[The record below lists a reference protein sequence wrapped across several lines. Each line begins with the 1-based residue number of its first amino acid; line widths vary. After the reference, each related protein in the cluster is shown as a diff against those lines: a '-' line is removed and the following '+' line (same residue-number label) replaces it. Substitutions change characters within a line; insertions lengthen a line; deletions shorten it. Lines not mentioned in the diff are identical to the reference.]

1 MMEELE
7 KTLNEVLANTFVMYF
22 KAHAAHWNVE
32 GPDFSQ
38 YHDFFGKLYEELF
51 GATDTIAE
59 HIRALDF
66 MAPNSLSVIKM
77 MSTVSESDTAASPM
91 AMFSDL
97 LNANN
102 LVLVS
107 LMRAYKAAEDATELG
122 LANFIQDRIDI
133 HQKHG
138 WMLKATL
145 K

>member
-1 MMEELE
+1 MEQLQLAIN
-7 KTLNEVLANTFVMYF
+7 KVLADTFVMYF
-22 KAHAAHWNVE
+22 KAHSNHWNVT

-38 YHDFFGKLYEELF
+38 YHDFFGKLYEELW
-51 GATDTIAE
+51 GAVDTIAE
-59 HIRALDF
+59 HVRAIDGIAL
-66 MAPNSLSVIKM
+66 NSLDLIKQM
-77 MSTVSESDTAASPM
+77 ATVTESNNLATAM
-91 AMFSDL
+91 EMFNDML
-97 LNANN
+97 MANN

-107 LMRAYKAAEDATELG
+107 LMRAYQLADDADELG

>member
-1 MMEELE
+1 MEQLQLAL
-7 KTLNEVLANTFVMYF
+7 KKVLADTFGMYF
-22 KAHAAHWNVE
+22 KAHAYHWNVV

-51 GATDTIAE
+51 GAVDIIAE
-59 HIRALDF
+59 HVRAIDG
-66 MAPNSLSVIKM
+66 MAPNNLTMLKDLSSLQDADPSN
-77 MSTVSESDTAASPM
+77 
-91 AMFSDL
+91 AMDMFNDL
-97 LNANN
+97 LMTNN

-107 LMRAYKAAEDATELG
+107 LMRAYQLADDADELG
-122 LANFIQDRIDI
+122 LANFIQDRIDV

>member
-1 MMEELE
+1 MEELQ
-7 KTLNEVLANTFVMYF
+7 LALKKALADTFGMYF
-22 KAHAAHWNVE
+22 KAHAYHWNVV

-51 GATDTIAE
+51 DAVDTIAE
-59 HIRALDF
+59 HVRAIDGI
-66 MAPNSLSVIKM
+66 APNNLTMLKDLSSLQ
-77 MSTVSESDTAASPM
+77 DADPTAPM
-91 AMFSDL
+91 DMFSDL
-97 LNANN
+97 LLANN

-107 LMRAYKAAEDATELG
+107 LMRAYQLADDADELG

>member
-1 MMEELE
+1 MEQLQLAL
-7 KTLNEVLANTFVMYF
+7 KKVLADTFGMYF
-22 KAHAAHWNVE
+22 KAHAYHWNVV

-51 GATDTIAE
+51 GAVDTIAE
-59 HIRALDF
+59 HVRAIDG
-66 MAPNSLSVIKM
+66 MAPNNLTMLKDLMSLSDADPSNVM
-77 MSTVSESDTAASPM
+77 DMLN
-91 AMFSDL
+91 DL
-97 LNANN
+97 LMTNN

-107 LMRAYKAAEDATELG
+107 LMRAYQLADDADELG
-122 LANFIQDRIDI
+122 LANFIQDRIDV

>member
-1 MMEELE
+1 MEQLQLAL
-7 KTLNEVLANTFVMYF
+7 KKVLADTFGMYF
-22 KAHAAHWNVE
+22 KAHAYHWNVV

-51 GATDTIAE
+51 GAVDAIAE
-59 HIRALDF
+59 HIRAIDG
-66 MAPNSLSVIKM
+66 MAPNNLTMLKDLSSLQDADPS
-77 MSTVSESDTAASPM
+77 APM
-91 AMFSDL
+91 DMFNDL
-97 LNANN
+97 LMTNN
-102 LVLVS
+102 LVLVT
-107 LMRAYKAAEDATELG
+107 LMRAYQLADDADELG

>member
-1 MMEELE
+1 MEQLQLAL
-7 KTLNEVLANTFVMYF
+7 KKVLADTFGMYF
-22 KAHAAHWNVE
+22 KAHAYHWNVV

-51 GATDTIAE
+51 GAVDIIAE
-59 HIRALDF
+59 HVRAIDG
-66 MAPNSLSVIKM
+66 MAPNNLTMLKDLMSLSDADPSNVM
-77 MSTVSESDTAASPM
+77 DMLN
-91 AMFSDL
+91 DL
-97 LNANN
+97 LMTNN

-107 LMRAYKAAEDATELG
+107 LMRAYQLADDADELG
-122 LANFIQDRIDI
+122 LANFIQDRIDV

>member
-1 MMEELE
+1 MEQLQLAL
-7 KTLNEVLANTFVMYF
+7 KKVLADTFGMYF
-22 KAHAAHWNVE
+22 KAHAYHWNVV

-51 GATDTIAE
+51 GAVDTIAE
-59 HIRALDF
+59 HIRAIDG
-66 MAPNSLSVIKM
+66 MAPNNLTMLKDLSSLQDADPS
-77 MSTVSESDTAASPM
+77 APM
-91 AMFSDL
+91 DMFNDL
-97 LNANN
+97 LMTNN

-107 LMRAYKAAEDATELG
+107 LMRAYQLADDVDELG